1 MRIALA
7 QVTATPDPEV
17 NLATIRVRTAEAA
30 AAGAELVVFPE
41 ASMAVFGSAA
51 RAAAE
56 PVGGPWAAAVSELA
70 RTYAV
75 TIVVGMFTTT
85 AESNRIQNTLLVVGE
100 AAARYQKLHLFD
112 ALGYAESDQIAPGVE
127 AVCFDLG
134 AHRLGL
140 ATCYDVRFPGLFTHL
155 ARRGAEVILLP
166 AAWAPGEDKLRQ
178 WRTLVSARAMDSTSF
193 VVAVDQAPAGS
204 GQRLPTGIGHSLVA
218 DPSGKVLLEL
228 GKTEELA
235 LIDLDLAVVAAVRE
249 RLPVLQHERRFD

>member
-7 QVTATPDPEV
+7 QLTATSDPQV
-17 NLATIRVRTAEAA
+17 NLAAIQERTVDAA

-56 PVGGPWAAAVSELA
+56 SVDGPWAAAVAELA
-70 RTYAV
+70 RTQGI

-85 AESNRIQNTLLVVGE
+85 ASSRIQNTLLVAGE
-100 AAARYQKLHLFD
+100 ASASYQKLHLFD
-112 ALGYAESDQIAPGVE
+112 ALGYAESDQIAPGDEPVW
-127 AVCFDLG
+127 FDLG
-134 AHRLGL
+134 GHRLGL

-155 ARRGAEVILLP
+155 ARRGAEVILVP

-193 VVAVDQAPAGS
+193 VVAVDQSLSATGD
-204 GQRLPTGIGHSLVA
+204 RLPAGIGHSMVA
-218 DPSGKVLLEL
+218 DPSGKLLLEL
-228 GKTEELA
+228 GEADELA
-235 LIDLDLAVVAAVRE
+235 VIDLDLEVVAAVRE
-249 RLPVLQHERRFD
+249 RLPVLQHERHFE